1 MDNQTTVFLAL
12 MALMLLGVIYVIY
25 RFVQSVKAKRAY
37 DSEELPDLYEASI
50 EDEVLPDIE
59 ESGFSAL
66 EDDFSSREESASDI
80 YREISE
86 ANDRNGR

>member
-1 MDNQTTVFLAL
+1 LDNQTTVLLAL
-12 MALMLLGVIYVIY
+12 MALMLVGVGYVIY
-25 RFVQSVKAKRAY
+25 RFIQSVRAKRAY

-86 ANDRNGR
+86 ASDKNGR